1 MIYSA
6 RSSFKNI
13 HIFWCEK
20 FGIKNG
26 VTLSL
31 KNRKYDSFVFFLF
44 VSLKYK
50 DFFLP
55 RDPYNTHIIQNR
67 TAPQFTFSWQV
78 IFSELTSNSK
88 WLRIFL
94 VKTLVWFFFSRYS
107 LDMSLCRDCNRI
119 LISEIWDSSNVLPI
133 SKIYNF
139 CRFFMRNFVEKKII
153 IISYYFMYLPTT
165 CTNMNLTDHLK
176 TNTI

>member
-1 MIYSA
+1 MYLLNSKLNNIAIIFQGGFSQYLKLGNFLYFEHWLRIKKTKNRNETLVFMIYSA

-31 KNRKYDSFVFFLF
+31 NNRKYDSFVFFLF

-55 RDPYNTHIIQNR
+55 RDPYNTHIIPNR

-94 VKTLVWFFFSRYS
+94 VKTLVWFFFQ
-107 LDMSLCRDCNRI
+107 DT
-119 LISEIWDSSNVLPI
+119 V
-133 SKIYNF
+133 
-139 CRFFMRNFVEKKII
+139 
-153 IISYYFMYLPTT
+153 
-165 CTNMNLTDHLK
+165 
-176 TNTI
+176 

>member
-13 HIFWCEK
+13 HILFWCEK

-31 KNRKYDSFVFFLF
+31 NNRKYDSYVFYLF
-44 VSLKYK
+44 MSLKNK
-50 DFFLP
+50 NFFLP
-55 RDPYNTHIIQNR
+55 RVPYNTHNIPNR
-67 TAPQFTFSWQV
+67 TAPPFTFYWQV

-88 WLRIFL
+88 WLRRIFL
-94 VKTLVWFFFSRYS
+94 VKTWVWFFFSRYS

-119 LISEIWDSSNVLPI
+119 LISEIWDSSNVLLI

-139 CRFFMRNFVEKKII
+139 CRFFMRKI
-153 IISYYFMYLPTT
+153 S
-165 CTNMNLTDHLK
+165 
-176 TNTI
+176 